1 MLGPFWG
8 VIGPGFGMRRAF
20 EELAKSGVSDP
31 EALSGAI
38 GETLLAT
45 SMGLIAGVIGTV
57 LLIVCIVKLTNT
69 PKASPSPIS
78 PTPPNLPS

>member
-8 VIGPGFGMRRAF
+8 MIGTVLGMKRAF
-20 EELAKSGVSDP
+20 GELASSGTSNP
-31 EALSGAI
+31 QALSGAI
-38 GETLLAT
+38 GDTLLAT
-45 SMGLIAGVIGTV
+45 GAGLIACPFGIVI
-57 LLIVCIVKLTNT
+57 LIVCIVKLTNT